1 MHKPIT
7 ETEKLI
13 VADMLASIG
22 RVIIGR
28 TNDRTIELLDRLVML
43 LELPAPHRW
52 NKFRTV
58 WSPPRQS
65 PRLSERLTEDE
76 VNIIAA
82 WLDSVTQVFDGRSC
96 HAAKDVAA
104 KIQQELYRI
113 HTVPSKKHLHLI
125 E

>member
-13 VADMLASIG
+13 VADMLASISW
-22 RVIIGR
+22 VIIGR

-43 LELPAPHRW
+43 LELPSPHRW

-82 WLDSVTQVFDGRSC
+82 WLDSVTQVFDSHSC
-96 HAAKDVAA
+96 HMAKDAAA
-104 KIQQELYRI
+104 KILAR
-113 HTVPSKKHLHLI
+113 TPSDTCRAV
-125 E
+125 EEACSFE